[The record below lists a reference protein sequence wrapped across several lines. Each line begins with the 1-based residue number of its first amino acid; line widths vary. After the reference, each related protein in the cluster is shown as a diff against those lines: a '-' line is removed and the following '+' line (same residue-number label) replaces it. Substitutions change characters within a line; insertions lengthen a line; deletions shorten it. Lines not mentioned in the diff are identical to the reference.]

1 MVLKEKQQN
10 KKIWIA
16 GETGMV
22 GRAVIRRLQSEN
34 YKIIY
39 APHNELELTDQSQTY
54 EWLEINKPDV
64 IIMAAGRVGGIGAN
78 ASNQA
83 AFLQDNLSMTQ
94 NVIHGAHLADVENL
108 IYLGSSCIY
117 PKEAPQPIPESAL
130 LAGALEPTNEGYA
143 LAKIVG
149 VKLCEFY
156 SLQYNRDYKS
166 VMPTNLYGEYDYFDV
181 EKSHVIPALMLKIHQ
196 AKINGDEEVA
206 LWGTGKPL
214 REFLYVEDLADA
226 LIHVLNDNGTDPII
240 NIGSGE
246 EISIKDLATMMSS
259 VIGYKGDIVFDADKP
274 NGTMRKLLNSKK
286 INAMGWNAQTNLQ
299 DGLKK
304 TYRWFLENVD

>member
-1 MVLKEKQQN
+1 
-10 KKIWIA
+10 
-16 GETGMV
+16 
-22 GRAVIRRLQSEN
+22 
-34 YKIIY
+34 
-39 APHNELELTDQSQTY
+39 
-54 EWLEINKPDV
+54 
-64 IIMAAGRVGGIGAN
+64 MAAGRVGGIGAN

-94 NVIHGAHLADVENL
+94 NVIHGAHLADVEKL

-117 PKEAPQPIPESAL
+117 PKEALQPISENAL
-130 LAGALEPTNEGYA
+130 LTGALEPTNEGYA
-143 LAKIVG
+143 LAKIAG
-149 VKLCEFY
+149 VKLCEFC
-156 SLQYNRDYKS
+156 STQYGRNYRS
-166 VMPTNLYGEYDYFDV
+166 VMPTNLYGEHDHFDA

-214 REFLYVEDLADA
+214 REFLYVDDLAGA
-226 LIHVLNDNGTDPII
+226 LIHVLNDNGTDLII

-246 EISIKDLATMMSS
+246 EISIKELSALMASI
-259 VIGYKGDIVFDADKP
+259 IGYKGSIVFDPLKP
-274 NGTMRKLLNSKK
+274 DGTMRKLLNSKK
-286 INAMGWNAQTNLQ
+286 INDMGWKAKTNLQ

>member
-1 MVLKEKQQN
+1 
-10 KKIWIA
+10 
-16 GETGMV
+16 
-22 GRAVIRRLQSEN
+22 QSEN

-54 EWLEINKPDV
+54 EWLKINKPDV

-94 NVIHGAHLADVENL
+94 NVIHGAHLADVEKL

-117 PKEAPQPIPESAL
+117 PKEALQPISENAL
-130 LAGALEPTNEGYA
+130 LTGALEPTNEGYA
-143 LAKIVG
+143 LAKIAG
-149 VKLCEFY
+149 VKLCEFC
-156 SLQYNRDYKS
+156 STQYGRNYRS
-166 VMPTNLYGEYDYFDV
+166 VMPTNLYGEHDHFDA

-214 REFLYVEDLADA
+214 REFLYVDDLAGA
-226 LIHVLNDNGTDPII
+226 LIHVLNDNGTDLII

-246 EISIKDLATMMSS
+246 EISIKELSALMASI
-259 VIGYKGDIVFDADKP
+259 IGYKGSIVFDPLKP
-274 NGTMRKLLNSKK
+274 DGTMRKLLNSKK
-286 INAMGWNAQTNLQ
+286 INDMGWKAKTNLQ